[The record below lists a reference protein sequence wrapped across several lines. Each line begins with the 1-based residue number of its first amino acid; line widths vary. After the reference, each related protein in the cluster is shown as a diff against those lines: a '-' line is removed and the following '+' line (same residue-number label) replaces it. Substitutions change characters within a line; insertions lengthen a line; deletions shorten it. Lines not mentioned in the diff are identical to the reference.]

1 VSSEWIRKVDR
12 LTISNLLYEV
22 EFITLS
28 IPDRSRDFLDF
39 DSEPKNNQMAEGYV
53 DRARAADAASVVEAL
68 IAAIHIFVYAS
79 LRDLPPRAKIFS
91 VLMDRVRIAMDR
103 PVKKSV
109 LEVWKM
115 EKNLNVLVWVLTV
128 VASSVAQT
136 WGDRAWWVALLAEA
150 VGELKIQSQEDLL
163 EALKRVAWTDNFFS
177 AEVLGDIWG
186 EVETCSSAT
195 PRNGFDVR
203 LGESGEDGREQAKAL
218 IEYDKGRWKVNG
230 WYV

>member
-103 PVKKSV
+103 PVEKSV
-109 LEVWKM
+109 LEVWM
-115 EKNLNVLVWVLTV
+115 GEKNVNVLVWVLTV

-150 VGELKIQSQEDLL
+150 VGEFKIQSQEDLL

-177 AEVLGDIWG
+177 AEVLGEIWG
-186 EVETCSSAT
+186 QVETCWSAK
-195 PRNGFDVR
+195 PRNDFDVR
-203 LGESGEDGREQAKAL
+203 LGESGEEGQERAKAS